1 LSIGPAPPWTITSDG
16 ILLTV
21 RLTPKGGR
29 DAVEGIESMA
39 DGRTV
44 VKARVRAPAS
54 KGRPMHR

>member
-1 LSIGPAPPWTITSDG
+1 LSIEPAPPWTITGDG

-29 DAVEGIESMA
+29 DAVEGIESTA

-44 VKARVRAPAS
+44 VKAQP
-54 KGRPMHR
+54 